1 MRDYFSMQYTSYTE
15 NEMPNI
21 NNINYYL
28 KKPSF
33 SKRIETEDFFFAF
46 ENIEGEYVSF
56 GLYEEEFVYNTE
68 NKETINLIIEKYDIQ
83 DKLLS
88 YYKDMIFHGVVK
100 NEILYIFYVIYLTN
114 NFSPGLYETF
124 NLTSLLGLNFVP
136 VVIEKTTQEA
146 EEKNIIL
153 TQRNGVDFGDKVFFK
168 Q

>member
-1 MRDYFSMQYTSYTE
+1 MQYTSYTE

-68 NKETINLIIEKYDIQ
+68 NKETINLIMKKYDIQ

-100 NEILYIFYVIYLTN
+100 NEVLYIFYVIYLTN

-136 VVIEKTTQEA
+136 VIIEKTTQET
-146 EEKNIIL
+146 EEKNIVL
-153 TQRNGVDFGDKVFFK
+153 TQRNGVDFGDKVFIK

>member
-1 MRDYFSMQYTSYTE
+1 MQYTSYTE

-33 SKRIETEDFFFAF
+33 SERIETEDFFFAF

-56 GLYEEEFVYNTE
+56 GLYEEEFIYNTE
-68 NKETINLIIEKYDIQ
+68 NKETINLIMKKYDIQ

-100 NEILYIFYVIYLTN
+100 NEVLYIFYVIYLTK

-136 VVIEKTTQEA
+136 VIIEKTTQET
-146 EEKNIIL
+146 EEKNIVL
-153 TQRNGVDFGDKVFFK
+153 TQRNGVDFGDKVFIK